1 MNIEN
6 ISKRQNAK
14 LVDIEER
21 TFKIKKFDPLMGN
34 YILLQIMRYVL
45 PFGISEKVGVPD
57 SITNNVD
64 RVNISKKD
72 FIELQRDVLSVCYET
87 LPAGDAPIVRD
98 DGTYGV
104 MDFNSNIA
112 IRLLIAA
119 FTFNFSD
126 FFGENGLTS
135 LLDNKN

>member
-14 LVDIEER
+14 LIDIEDR
-21 TFKIKKFDPLMGN
+21 TFKVKKFDPLMGN
-34 YILLQIMRYVL
+34 YILLQIMQYVL
-45 PFGISEKVGVPD
+45 PFSISEKAGIPE
-57 SITNNVD
+57 SITNRTD

-87 LPAGDAPIVRD
+87 LPAGDAPVVRE

-135 LLDNKN
+135 LLDSKN